1 MFDFLRKTV
10 LGAAAALALTLSVV
24 ASAPSEAAVIY
35 LSGNAYTGSLA
46 GTNSLGTIDLDNGA
60 FVFSGVT
67 GAATGSLD
75 FTAMSGSLLPSATGA
90 MQILIQAG
98 QGSGITFTTLTF
110 GGVAI
115 TLNAVTGG
123 FAGTFSAPLPAVFD
137 LAFTGANTFDSL
149 QITIAAVPLPAGGLL
164 LLGALGGLAA
174 LRRRKMAA

>member
-1 MFDFLRKTV
+1 MFDSLRKAIF
-10 LGAAAALALTLSVV
+10 GAATALALTLSV
-24 ASAPSEAAVIY
+24 AATTSSEAAVVY
-35 LSGNAYTGSLA
+35 VSGNTYTGTLA
-46 GTNSLGTIDLDNGA
+46 GANALGPIDLDVDA

-67 GAATGSLD
+67 GAATGSLS
-75 FTAMSGSLLPSATGA
+75 FTAISGSLLPSASGA

-98 QGSGITFTTLTF
+98 KSSGITFTTLTF

-137 LAFTGANTFDSL
+137 LAFTGANVADSL
-149 QITIAAVPLPAGGLL
+149 QITVAAVPLPAGGLL
-164 LLGALGGLAA
+164 LIGALGGLAA